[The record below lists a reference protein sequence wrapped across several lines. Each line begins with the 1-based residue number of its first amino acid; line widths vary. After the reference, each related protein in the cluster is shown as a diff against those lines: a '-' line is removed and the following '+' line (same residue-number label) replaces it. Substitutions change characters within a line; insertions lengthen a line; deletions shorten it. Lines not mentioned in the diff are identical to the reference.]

1 MLGVGLQR
9 MTKSIEEV
17 KGFLYEVHKRLNKSK
32 DNLYILRKKGKDKTN
47 EFRIMY
53 NISSEMVCGEVLKL
67 DISNYSYT
75 DYDDNPKW
83 PNEEVW
89 IFGQIL
95 SIPGVLS
102 YEEMYIKLK
111 IRNNVVC
118 MSFHPK
124 EFDLKYPYN

>member
-1 MLGVGLQR
+1 MI
-9 MTKSIEEV
+9 KSIEEV
-17 KGFLYEVHKRLNKSK
+17 EDFLREVHKRLKDSK
-32 DNLYILRKKGKDKTN
+32 ENLYIVVKKGKDKTN
-47 EFRIMY
+47 EFRVMY
-53 NISSEMVCGEVLKL
+53 NISSEIVCEELLKL

-75 DYDDNPKW
+75 DYDDSQKY

-95 SIPGVLS
+95 SIPGVLRF
-102 YEEMYIKLK
+102 EEIYIKLK

-124 EFDLKYPYN
+124 EFDITYPYN